1 MLRCLKGFSLDD
13 EFYNAGSSGG
23 VASTLGFIAL
33 KFKLCNGVIA
43 LDRTVSPPVWVVALS
58 KDDLLKSC
66 GSTYEDLK
74 FDSYLCKSGFSVLG
88 MIGKPCDMKLVFSPR
103 ISLFCSHTY
112 RSKSFV
118 ISKKYSQS
126 PKPKWKSIFSNPV
139 KCFLC
144 MDHLGYVA
152 DVNVG
157 DDQVDPKLNNEALAN
172 DCVISRKDARVTVAV
187 IPTNEE
193 LMIAQETLALV
204 GLGGAGP
211 ATSSPA

>member
-13 EFYNAGSSGG
+13 DFYNAGSSGG

-33 KFKLCNGVIA
+33 KFKLCNGIIT
-43 LDRTVSPPVWVVALS
+43 LDRTVSPPVWFVAVS

-74 FDSYLCKSGFSVLG
+74 FTSYLCKSGFPILG
-88 MIGKPCDMKLVFSPR
+88 QIGKPCDMKTIFSPR

-112 RSKSFV
+112 RRKSFV
-118 ISKKYSQS
+118 VTKKYAGTRRSKLS
-126 PKPKWKSIFSNPV
+126 SLFSNPV

-144 MDHLGYVA
+144 MDHLGYFA

-157 DDQVDPKLNNEALAN
+157 DDQVDPKLNN
-172 DCVISRKDARVTVAV
+172 VIVRSRLGLDL
-187 IPTNEE
+187 IQLGITNNLLKMEE
-193 LMIAQETLALV
+193 MKCIKIKRKQKYLWKWK
-204 GLGGAGP
+204 
-211 ATSSPA
+211 